1 MLFCKQKIH
10 QTPLH
15 LASLYGFTEA
25 VQAILTK
32 KDPGVN
38 MIDND
43 GRTPLHYAVISNS
56 KNIVSLLCSFQGIN
70 LNMIDHV
77 VSFNLFYKDDDND
90 DEKKGILFYLF
101 S

>member
-1 MLFCKQKIH
+1 
-10 QTPLH
+10 
-15 LASLYGFTEA
+15 
-25 VQAILTK
+25 
-32 KDPGVN
+32 

-43 GRTPLHYAVISNS
+43 GRTPLHYAVISGS

-77 VSFNLFYKDDDND
+77 VSFNFFFLKMMIMMMKRKEFCFICFHKTPLQIAK
-90 DEKKGILFYLF
+90 ERHFHSIASILFDHNAIDTVK